1 MVCLS
6 GSIVVPRIRSHRIR
20 LRGATEEGATVENR
34 VSTLVEA
41 VAAGDRQALDELFP
55 LVYEELGRLAH
66 QQRRRWDGDFTL
78 TTTAL
83 VHEAYLKLAGQ
94 RQLPTENRAH
104 FLGVASRAMR
114 HILCNYARDRRR
126 QKRGGGQPHLPL
138 DRADP
143 ADGTPLDLSDD
154 QADRL
159 AGLDEA
165 LRRFEAIAERQCRVV
180 ECRFFGGMSVEE
192 TAAALGVSPRSVK
205 RDWAFARAW
214 LLREMQLT
222 LAGES

>member
-1 MVCLS
+1 MD
-6 GSIVVPRIRSHRIR
+6 
-20 LRGATEEGATVENR
+20 ER
-34 VSTLVEA
+34 VSTLIEA
-41 VAAGDRQALDELFP
+41 GAAGDRAARDALFP
-55 LVYEELGRLAH
+55 LVYEELSRLAH
-66 QQRRRWDGDFTL
+66 RQRRRWSGDFTL

-94 RQLPTENRAH
+94 RQLPTESRAH
-104 FLGVASRAMR
+104 FLGIASRGMR
-114 HILCNYARDRRR
+114 HILCDYARDRRR
-126 QKRGGGQPHLPL
+126 QKRGGDRPHLPL
-138 DRADP
+138 DQVEA
-143 ADGTPLDLSDD
+143 ADGRALDLSAD

>member
-1 MVCLS
+1 
-6 GSIVVPRIRSHRIR
+6 
-20 LRGATEEGATVENR
+20 
-34 VSTLVEA
+34 
-41 VAAGDRQALDELFP
+41 
-55 LVYEELGRLAH
+55 
-66 QQRRRWDGDFTL
+66 
-78 TTTAL
+78 
-83 VHEAYLKLAGQ
+83 
-94 RQLPTENRAH
+94 
-104 FLGVASRAMR
+104 MR

-126 QKRGGGQPHLPL
+126 QKRGGGQPHLAL
-138 DRADP
+138 DQVDP
-143 ADGTPLDLSDD
+143 ADGMALDLSAD

-165 LRRFEAIAERQCRVV
+165 LRRFESIAERQCRVV

-192 TAAALGVSPRSVK
+192 TAAALDMSPRSVK

>member
-1 MVCLS
+1 VD
-6 GSIVVPRIRSHRIR
+6 
-20 LRGATEEGATVENR
+20 ER
-34 VSTLVEA
+34 VSTLIEA
-41 VAAGDRQALDELFP
+41 GAAGDRAALDALFP
-55 LVYEELGRLAH
+55 LVYEELSRLAH
-66 QQRRRWDGDFTL
+66 RQRRRWSGDFTL

-94 RQLPTENRAH
+94 RQLPTESRAH
-104 FLGVASRAMR
+104 FLGIASRAMR

-126 QKRGGGQPHLPL
+126 QKRGGGQPHVPL
-138 DRADP
+138 EHADAP
-143 ADGTPLDLSDD
+143 DGSALDLSAD

-165 LRRFEAIAERQCRVV
+165 LRRFEQVAERQCRVV

>member
-1 MVCLS
+1 M
-6 GSIVVPRIRSHRIR
+6 
-20 LRGATEEGATVENR
+20 ADD
-34 VSTLVEA
+34 VSALVEA
-41 VAAGDRQALDELFP
+41 LAAGDREALNPLFP
-55 LVYEELGRLAH
+55 LVYEELRSLAH
-66 QQRRRWDGDFTL
+66 RQRRQWDGDLTL
-78 TTTAL
+78 NTTAL

-94 RQLPTENRAH
+94 RRLPTESRAH
-104 FLGVASRAMR
+104 FLGIASRGMR

-126 QKRGGGQPHLPL
+126 QKRGGDRPHLPL
-138 DRADP
+138 DQVEA
-143 ADGTPLDLSDD
+143 ADGRALDLSAD

-165 LRRFEAIAERQCRVV
+165 LRRFEQVAERQCRVV

>member
-1 MVCLS
+1 M
-6 GSIVVPRIRSHRIR
+6 
-20 LRGATEEGATVENR
+20 ADD
-34 VSTLVEA
+34 VSALVEA
-41 VAAGDRQALDELFP
+41 LAAGDREALNPLFP
-55 LVYEELGRLAH
+55 LVYEELRSLAH
-66 QQRRRWDGDFTL
+66 RQRRRWSGDFTL

-94 RQLPTENRAH
+94 RQLPTESRAH
-104 FLGVASRAMR
+104 FLGIASRAMR

-126 QKRGGGQPHLPL
+126 QKRGGGRPHLPL
-138 DRADP
+138 DQVEA
-143 ADGTPLDLSDD
+143 ADGRALDLSSD